1 MNFQDL
7 SLNHNII
14 SALGKKGYTKPTP
27 IQAKAIPDILLG
39 KDFLGIAQTG
49 TGKTGAFSL
58 PIIHLLSGDESFK
71 QKSNA
76 KPRALILS
84 PTRELTIQIYDN
96 IKLYSQDLN
105 LISQVVYGG
114 VSDKHQIEN
123 IKNGVDIVV
132 ATPGRLLDLVLQKAL
147 DLSMIEIFV
156 LDEADRMLDMGF
168 IDDIKKIIKYLPVQ
182 RQNLFFSATMP
193 KAISALSHQI
203 LKNPAVVEISPES
216 TTVERIS
223 QSVYL
228 VDSKNKKLLLKEI
241 LDNQD
246 LKTVLVF
253 CKTKNGANQLARFL
267 ASSKISAGIIHGNKS
282 QSARQ
287 QALEQ
292 FRQGQ
297 SRVLIATDI
306 ASRGIDITGISHV
319 INYDMPLEP
328 QSYVHRIGRTA
339 RAGQSGVAIS
349 FCDTLEIKFLR
360 EIERTIGKKIV
371 IDDSFIIRN
380 SSSIN
385 PKNIENK
392 NNNNKEMKQ
401 QNIPLEKNNNFV
413 ARKISSAKNNHNS
426 LNQDHS
432 NNSIQKV
439 INKADNENIVKVS
452 NDTNKSN
459 STAPRQE
466 NYSKNHQSFA
476 NANHEK
482 RHSQRDKFEEKS
494 INFDKK
500 HSSKKGFLK
509 TVAEKI
515 FELLLGKKP
524 KNNSESF
531 NKNESNPHN
540 DYRKKRRNYNKNFS
554 ANRSKNNS
562 SKKYRDRKN
571 NSKASYNNF

>member
-7 SLNHNII
+7 SLNKNII
-14 SALGKKGYTKPTP
+14 SALQKKGYVKPTP
-27 IQAKAIPDILLG
+27 IQAGAIPHILQG
-39 KDFLGIAQTG
+39 RDFLGIAQTG

-58 PIIHLLSGDESFK
+58 PIIDLLSAKETSKPKANF
-71 QKSNA
+71 

-84 PTRELTIQIYDN
+84 PTRELTIQIFDN

-123 IKNGVDIVV
+123 IKNGVDIIV
-132 ATPGRLLDLVLQKAL
+132 ATPGRLLDLVLQRVL

-168 IDDIKKIIKYLPVQ
+168 IDDIKKIIKYLPTQ

-203 LKNPAVVEISPES
+203 LKDPAVVEISPES

-360 EIERTIGKKIV
+360 EIERTIGKKIA

-380 SSSIN
+380 SSSISS
-385 PKNIENK
+385 KNIENK
-392 NNNNKEMKQ
+392 NNNNEMKQ
-401 QNIPLEKNNNFV
+401 QNIRMEKNNNFV

-426 LNQDHS
+426 L
-432 NNSIQKV
+432 IQNPVNKPIQQV
-439 INKADNENIVKVS
+439 IDKTDNENITKVS
-452 NDTNKSN
+452 NDFDN
-459 STAPRQE
+459 SDFVAKRPE
-466 NYSKNHQSFA
+466 NYSKNHQSFVKD
-476 NANHEK
+476 NNHRSQE
-482 RHSQRDKFEEKS
+482 RHRKSQDKFTEKS
-494 INFDKK
+494 ANFK
-500 HSSKKGFLK
+500 
-509 TVAEKI
+509 
-515 FELLLGKKP
+515 
-524 KNNSESF
+524 KNNSAKQSILKNF
-531 NKNESNPHN
+531 LNKIFQLFSGKNSNKTLDSIDNNENNSQNHN
-540 DYRKKRRNYNKNFS
+540 HRKRRNHNHNFS
-554 ANRSKNNS
+554 AKRSRNNS
-562 SKKYRDRKN
+562 SKRYRDKKN
-571 NSKASYNNF
+571 NYNNF